1 MSLLHAFLGASL
13 NNRNLSA
20 ARSDAAILRTTL
32 GTENK
37 NLLQNKASNKVANGI
52 SFTVHADGSVT
63 ATGTATADAY
73 LTLNSA
79 IPLVK
84 GHRYLLNGCPDGG
97 GNTRYQL
104 YLVGAH
110 NEAGYCTSSK
120 AVAIYATQ
128 SGNAAAYIKIAAGQ
142 TVDLTFFPMLRD
154 SEIQDNS
161 YQPYAPSLD
170 ARIAALEA
178 LVNGAAVMSLDDM
191 EESDDPAEEPALH
204 CPVAPAAVIVV
215 YDPEEAMIYE

>member
-1 MSLLHAFLGASL
+1 MSLHDAL
-13 NNRNLSA
+13 LSA
-20 ARSDAAILRTTL
+20 LLNKNSLSDARSDSAILRSTI
-32 GTENK
+32 GTVSK
-37 NLLQNKASNKVANGI
+37 NLLENKATGKTINGI
-52 SFTVHADGSVT
+52 TFTINDDHSVT
-63 ATGTATADAY
+63 AVGTASADAY

-79 IPLVK
+79 IPLKK
-84 GHRYLLNGCPDGG
+84 GCRYLLNGCPDGG

-104 YLVGAH
+104 YLVGAN

-178 LVNGAAVMSLDDM
+178 LVNGAAAASLDDTQASV
-191 EESDDPAEEPALH
+191 EEEETALH
-204 CPVAPAAVIVV
+204 CPTAPAAVIIV
-215 YDPEEAMIYE
+215 YDPEEAMLHE